1 MIERKDVLSVPYLKK
16 AVFTGSHEGMRFRF
30 AAVKKELP
38 AGEGEEKGK
47 EIQVLEIT
55 AWEGPYA
62 YAATPEEKKQ
72 RTETEFSETGIQQ
85 GIDYLNALW
94 EAEPEKWKAA
104 KNAW

>member
-1 MIERKDVLSVPYLKK
+1 MIERKDVLSIPYLKK
-16 AVFTGSHEGMRFRF
+16 AMFTGSHEGMRFRF

-38 AGEGEEKGK
+38 CEEGEEKGK
-47 EIQVLEIT
+47 ETQVLEIT

-72 RTETEFSETGIQQ
+72 RKNVEFSEAGIQE
-85 GIDYLNALW
+85 GIAYLNELW